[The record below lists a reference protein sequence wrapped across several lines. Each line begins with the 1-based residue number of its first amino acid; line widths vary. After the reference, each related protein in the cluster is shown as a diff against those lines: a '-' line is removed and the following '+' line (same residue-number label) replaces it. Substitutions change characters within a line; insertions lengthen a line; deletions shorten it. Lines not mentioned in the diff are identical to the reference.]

1 MESNIQIATSIG
13 FMLDRFVYRLVEK
26 LPATLTREN
35 AHLFLRAFE
44 DIETLTQSGYETAQK
59 VGGDEVL
66 DYGAERMLVPLH
78 HLTWEWCNAY
88 TSDFT
93 WESFLDAM
101 IESGD
106 TTVRIQNK
114 TFEECGDSSKCIRIF
129 FGDGSRDSACVE
141 YGFPG

>member
-59 VGGDEVL
+59 VGG
-66 DYGAERMLVPLH
+66 GTRF
-78 HLTWEWCNAY
+78 W
-88 TSDFT
+88 
-93 WESFLDAM
+93 
-101 IESGD
+101 
-106 TTVRIQNK
+106 TTVQNV
-114 TFEECGDSSKCIRIF
+114 C
-129 FGDGSRDSACVE
+129 
-141 YGFPG
+141 

>member
-1 MESNIQIATSIG
+1 MESNIQDIATHIG
-13 FMLDRFVYRLVEK
+13 FMLDSFVYRLVEK
-26 LPATLTREN
+26 FPTTLTREN

-59 VGGDEVL
+59 VWDDVL
-66 DYGAERMLVPLH
+66 DYGAERMLVPFH

-93 WESFLDAM
+93 WEAFLDAM

-114 TFEECGDSSKCIRIF
+114 TLKDCGDSSKCIRGIF
-129 FGDGSRDSACVE
+129 WGWVE
-141 YGFPG
+141 RQRVCRIRIS

>member
-1 MESNIQIATSIG
+1 MESNIQEIATNIG

-26 LPATLTREN
+26 LPATLMREN
-35 AHLFLRAFE
+35 SHLFLRAFE
-44 DIETLTQSGYETAQK
+44 AIETLNQSGYETAQK
-59 VGGDEVL
+59 VGDEVL

-78 HLTWEWCNAY
+78 HLTQEWCNAY

-93 WESFLDAM
+93 WEAFLDAM

-129 FGDGSRDSACVE
+129 FGDGSRDSACAE
-141 YGFPG
+141 YGFPD